1 MAAMEKGAEM
11 AVWNYSMKPE
21 GLNDVTI
28 KITKCGVCAT
38 DIHMIN
44 NAWGFSVFPLIPGH
58 EIVGEVVS
66 VGSNVTG
73 FEKGEL
79 VGLGC
84 LAQSCEQCPKC
95 TTEQRDNLCPQLKFT
110 YFHTVTDE
118 TGEFQHRG
126 GFASYIRTPAS
137 KVLKIPAG
145 LDPAEAAPLLCAG
158 VTTFTPLNEFSGN
171 TANLKGKKVGII
183 GPGGLGHLAVQFAA
197 KMGAETVVIARN
209 AAKKDFAF
217 QLGATG
223 FLVSESKEE
232 MEAAARSFDFIISC
246 ISGGELDVHPYINLL
261 APYGTLHFV
270 GIPDK
275 PLTLDLMSMMFTR
288 RSISAS
294 PVGSTQQC
302 KDMLAFA
309 AKNGVKPII
318 ERFPHSKAEEALE
331 KVRSGKI
338 RFRAVLENDLL

>member
-1 MAAMEKGAEM
+1 MTSPETVPAMAAMEKGAEM

-21 GLNDVTI
+21 GVNDVTI

-118 TGEFQHRG
+118 TGDLEQG
-126 GFASYIRTPAS
+126 IAYIA
-137 KVLKIPAG
+137 
-145 LDPAEAAPLLCAG
+145 
-158 VTTFTPLNEFSGN
+158 
-171 TANLKGKKVGII
+171 
-183 GPGGLGHLAVQFAA
+183 
-197 KMGAETVVIARN
+197 
-209 AAKKDFAF
+209 
-217 QLGATG
+217 
-223 FLVSESKEE
+223 
-232 MEAAARSFDFIISC
+232 
-246 ISGGELDVHPYINLL
+246 
-261 APYGTLHFV
+261 
-270 GIPDK
+270 
-275 PLTLDLMSMMFTR
+275 
-288 RSISAS
+288 
-294 PVGSTQQC
+294 
-302 KDMLAFA
+302 
-309 AKNGVKPII
+309 
-318 ERFPHSKAEEALE
+318 
-331 KVRSGKI
+331 
-338 RFRAVLENDLL
+338 